1 MSFYNQVQKSL
12 ISTLP
17 VKPKGNALKRLNTLS
32 GLITG
37 MIRKGSSHMPAI
49 GSGIAKDIDANSKT
63 IAATRFVENKW
74 TDYQTH
80 YLPFLT
86 SFLQG
91 MILSFVAE
99 KGEIILVI
107 DGSQAGK
114 DNAVL
119 MISLVWRK
127 RGIPLCWYVKSGS
140 KGHFT
145 TENHV
150 DILQKAFKILLPLVP
165 KGVSISLLGD
175 GEFDGIELQKCC
187 KKNGCNYALRT
198 ARSTIFY
205 KNQEQ
210 FQSKEISPTKG
221 HDCVFITGLEFTKK
235 RFKWVNFVCWH
246 DIERHEEPIF
256 LVSNLDDP
264 GDIIELYDQR
274 YSIECL
280 FKDIKSTSFNIHKT
294 RLKKPY
300 AISNLLIIAAL
311 AFLLLTTFAH
321 QFNQKKYHKKVH
333 RVRNDRKVCSF
344 FTFAYLLIDHF
355 IDNGIPFNFSF
366 QFSKNE

>member
-1 MSFYNQVQKSL
+1 MFLYNRIKQSL
-12 ISTLP
+12 LSTLP
-17 VKPKGNALKRLNTLS
+17 EQPEGNALKRLNTLS

-49 GSGIAKDIDANSKT
+49 GSGIAKNIDANSKT
-63 IAATRFVENKW
+63 VAATRFISNEW
-74 TDYQTH
+74 TDYDTH

-86 SFLQG
+86 SFLKG
-91 MILSFVAE
+91 MILSFLS
-99 KGEIILVI
+99 KTGQIKLVI

-145 TENHV
+145 KENHV
-150 DILQKAFKILLPLVP
+150 DIFQKALAILLPMVP
-165 KGVSISLLGD
+165 KEVTVSLLGD
-175 GEFDGIELQKCC
+175 GEFDSIELQEQCISQGC
-187 KKNGCNYALRT
+187 KYVLRT
-198 ARSTIFY
+198 ARSTVFF
-205 KNQEQ
+205 KNQER
-210 FQSKEISPTKG
+210 FQSKEISPAKG
-221 HDCVFITGLEFTKK
+221 HDCVFITDLEFTEE
-235 RFKWVNFVCWH
+235 RFKFVNFVCWH
-246 DIERHEEPIF
+246 NTKRHEEPIF

-294 RLKKPY
+294 RLKKPQ
-300 AISNLLIIAAL
+300 AVSNLLIIAAL

-321 QFNQKKYHKKVH
+321 QYDEKKYHKKVH
-333 RVRNDRKVCSF
+333 RVRNDQKVCSF

-355 IDNGIPFNFSF
+355 IQNGVDFKLSF